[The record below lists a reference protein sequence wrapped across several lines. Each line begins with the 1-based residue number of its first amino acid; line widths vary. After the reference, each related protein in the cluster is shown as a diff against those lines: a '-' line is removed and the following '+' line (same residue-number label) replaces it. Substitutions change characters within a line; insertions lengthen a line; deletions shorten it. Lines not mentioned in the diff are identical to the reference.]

1 MIMMMMMKKIV
12 SQKFHLFSCF
22 DKITGTALG
31 TIWNYTQQ
39 LKHIRA
45 VTLNRGYPK
54 SLVKTLQSLG
64 ENCCNL
70 KKCKMELYRPLVL
83 CFLIIRFSCL
93 FSNTLLERYT
103 SLSE

>member
-22 DKITGTALG
+22 VKITGTALG

-54 SLVKTLQSLG
+54 SLVKTLQSL
-64 ENCCNL
+64 L
-70 KKCKMELYRPLVL
+70 KTVPARKNVKWNYIDPLFYV
-83 CFLIIRFSCL
+83 F
-93 FSNTLLERYT
+93 
-103 SLSE
+103 

>member
-22 DKITGTALG
+22 VKITGTALG

-54 SLVKTLQSLG
+54 SLVKTLQSL
-64 ENCCNL
+64 L
-70 KKCKMELYRPLVL
+70 KTVAARKNVKWNYIDPLFYV
-83 CFLIIRFSCL
+83 F
-93 FSNTLLERYT
+93 
-103 SLSE
+103 